1 VKPSGIPPY
10 YDPRLVAD
18 AILYVAENPTRDF
31 LVGDAAR
38 ALDALQRLSP
48 ELVDSLLLLV
58 GFQAQRTNEPKS
70 PDDRNN
76 LYEPVPGDTRVDG
89 DFGNLVIPS
98 VSDWLAKNP
107 ALQLGAKAFGIAT
120 LTAST
125 AALAFLAT
133 QVFKNEE

>member
-1 VKPSGIPPY
+1 
-10 YDPRLVAD
+10 VAD

-89 DFGNLVIPS
+89 DFSNLVIPS

-107 ALQLGAKAFGIAT
+107 ALQLGAIAT
-120 LTAST
+120 T

-133 QVFKNEE
+133 QVFKDEE